1 MGISVRKIGHVGIL
15 VADVQ
20 RSLDF
25 YTDVM
30 GFTVTSLRKDGEG
43 EVVGAFM
50 RFDEEHHNFVIG
62 KAPVGV
68 DVEAPEMRD
77 RLVQQISFE
86 VDNRD
91 EFLKSVAHLRSK
103 GAKIVAGPLVHG
115 FEGDG
120 KNFNGSGSRSV
131 YFSDPDGN
139 RLEIFTDMMRV
150 PHGEQFP
157 RAEYADL
164 FETLRLEAGPL
175 TPTLSRD
182 GGLGVRWDDGDGRG
196 AARYEG

>member
-1 MGISVRKIGHVGIL
+1 MAITVKKIGHVGIL

-30 GFTVTSLRKDGEG
+30 GFTVTALRRDGEG

-62 KAPVGV
+62 KAPAGV
-68 DVEAPEMRD
+68 DVESAEMPE

-86 VDNRD
+86 VSNRD
-91 EFLKSVAHLRSK
+91 EFLRAVTHLRAK

-150 PHGEQFP
+150 PNGEQFP

-164 FETLRLEAGPL
+164 IETLKAEAG
-175 TPTLSRD
+175 
-182 GGLGVRWDDGDGRG
+182 VGD
-196 AARYEG
+196 

>member
-68 DVEAPEMRD
+68 DVEAAEMRD

-131 YFSDPDGN
+131 YFADPDGN

-164 FETLRLEAGPL
+164 FETLRAEAGVPA
-175 TPTLSRD
+175 D
-182 GGLGVRWDDGDGRG
+182 
-196 AARYEG
+196 

>member
-1 MGISVRKIGHVGIL
+1 MGISVNKIGHVGIL
-15 VADVQ
+15 VADVE

-30 GFTVTSLRKDGEG
+30 GFTVTALRRDGEG

-86 VDNRD
+86 VGSRD
-91 EFLKSVAHLRSK
+91 EFLKAVTHLRSK

-150 PHGEQFP
+150 PNGEQFP

-164 FETLRLEAGPL
+164 IETLKAEAGV
-175 TPTLSRD
+175 S
-182 GGLGVRWDDGDGRG
+182 GD
-196 AARYEG
+196 